1 MKWWTDNDE
10 DYKAH
15 LVLASS
21 RTLAGCRT
29 GSDLLGMLGV
39 ARWGV
44 RGVPGV
50 ICQTGNRQRRRGE
63 TQKQRADRLRS
74 GGFRSFYLLVGSFS
88 WRSGR
93 GASFLLRARSARPR
107 RSMSAPFQH
116 DLLVTFQRCLVLVAV
131 VLAAALQLLLGGNK
145 LVLVLSVWVQVLLVL
160 QKIPAQTDSEA
171 QNSETFWISQL
182 ITHDVATHSQLFSDA
197 RRHQLGRLPLGAPR
211 CGGDRQHRR
220 AFVIHLS
227 PVHQSHTH
235 RGRRSVFNLNVWTDS
250 NRQLERDKTFNWRKN
265 SRALK

>member
-1 MKWWTDNDE
+1 MMRIMR
-10 DYKAH
+10 AH

-63 TQKQRADRLRS
+63 TQKQRADRLRF
-74 GGFRSFYLLVGSFS
+74 GGFRDFYLLVGSFS

-93 GASFLLRARSARPR
+93 GASFLLRARSARPG
-107 RSMSAPFQH
+107 RSMSALFQH
-116 DLLVTFQRCLVLVAV
+116 NLLVTLQRCLVLVTV

-160 QKIPAQTDSEA
+160 QKIPDQTDSEA

-182 ITHDVATHSQLFSDA
+182 ITHDVVMLTAVFWCETTPAGPTSSSSSSVWWWPATSESFHDPLQPCTSITHPQREEELF
-197 RRHQLGRLPLGAPR
+197 
-211 CGGDRQHRR
+211 
-220 AFVIHLS
+220 
-227 PVHQSHTH
+227 
-235 RGRRSVFNLNVWTDS
+235 
-250 NRQLERDKTFNWRKN
+250 
-265 SRALK
+265 